1 MKYGVIFSKTKTMDK
16 INLKK
21 SCLLIIDMEY
31 GFIDKNSPLFVK
43 NGPKIVKNI
52 KKILENFRIKNLPII
67 FVKREHRE
75 SGFDIDKV
83 RLEVFKKSN
92 GLITENDKSSE
103 IIKDLKPLKNEIVV
117 IKRRWSAFF
126 GTELEIL
133 LKRLKIENLIV
144 TGVQTPNCIRATVY
158 DALSLDYDV
167 IVISDATASSSKKI
181 QKYNLSD
188 MENIGVKLLS
198 TEEIINMIQNF

>member
-1 MKYGVIFSKTKTMDK
+1 MDNL
-16 INLKK
+16 NLKK

-31 GFIDKNSPLFVK
+31 GFLDKNSPLFVN
-43 NGPKIVKNI
+43 NGPRIVKNI
-52 KKILENFRIKNLPII
+52 KKILESFRKKNLPII
-67 FVKREHRE
+67 FVKREHRK
-75 SGFDIDKV
+75 SGVDIDKV
-83 RLEVFKKSN
+83 RLEILNKNSN
-92 GLITENDKSSE
+92 ILCENDKSSE

-158 DALSLDYDV
+158 DALSLEYDV
-167 IVISDATASSSKKI
+167 IVISDATASSNKKI
-181 QKYNLSD
+181 QKNNLID
-188 MENIGVKLLS
+188 MENMGVKIIS
-198 TEEIINMIQNF
+198 TEEIINIIQNF

>member
-1 MKYGVIFSKTKTMDK
+1 MVIFSKIKTMDK
-16 INLKK
+16 LNLKK

-31 GFIDKNSPLFVK
+31 GFIDKNSPLFVT
-43 NGPKIVKNI
+43 NGRKIVRNI
-52 KKILENFRIKNLPII
+52 KKILENFRNKNLPII
-67 FVKREHRE
+67 FVKREHRK
-75 SGFDIDKV
+75 SGVDIDKV

-103 IIKDLKPLKNEIVV
+103 IIKDLKPLKNEILV

-158 DALSLDYDV
+158 DALSLDYNV

-181 QKYNLSD
+181 QKYNLFD
-188 MENIGVKLLS
+188 MENMGVKLSS

>member
-1 MKYGVIFSKTKTMDK
+1 M
-16 INLKK
+16 
-21 SCLLIIDMEY
+21 IIDMEY
-31 GFIDKNSPLFVK
+31 GFLDKNSALFVK
-43 NGPKIVKNI
+43 NGTKIVRNI
-52 KKILENFRIKNLPII
+52 KKILENFRNKNLPII
-67 FVKREHRE
+67 FVKREHRKN
-75 SGFDIDKV
+75 GVDIDKV

-103 IIKDLKPLKNEIVV
+103 IIEDLKPLKNEIVV

-144 TGVQTPNCIRATVY
+144 TGVQTPNCIRSTVY
-158 DALSLDYDV
+158 DALSLDYNV
-167 IVISDATASSSKKI
+167 IVISDATASSSQKI

-198 TEEIINMIQNF
+198 TEEIINIVKNF

>member
-1 MKYGVIFSKTKTMDK
+1 MKYGVIFSKIKTMDK

-52 KKILENFRIKNLPII
+52 KKILENFRNKNLPII
-67 FVKREHRE
+67 FVKREHRD
-75 SGFDIDKV
+75 SGVDIDKV

-198 TEEIINMIQNF
+198 TEEIIDMIQNF

>member
-1 MKYGVIFSKTKTMDK
+1 MYKL
-16 INLKK
+16 NLKR

-31 GFIDKNSPLFVK
+31 GFLDKNSALYVK
-43 NGPKIVKNI
+43 NGTKIVRNI
-52 KKILENFRIKNLPII
+52 KKILENFRKKNLPII
-67 FVKREHRE
+67 FIKREHRK
-75 SGFDIDKV
+75 SGVDIDKT
-83 RLEVFKKSN
+83 RIKIFNKNS
-92 GLITENDKSSE
+92 GLILENDKSSE
-103 IIKDLKPLKNEIVV
+103 IIKELKPIKNELLV

-158 DALSLDYDV
+158 DALSLDYNV
-167 IVISDATASSSKKI
+167 IVISDATASSSQKI

-188 MENIGVKLLS
+188 MENIGVKLLN
-198 TEEIINMIQNF
+198 TEEIINIIQNF